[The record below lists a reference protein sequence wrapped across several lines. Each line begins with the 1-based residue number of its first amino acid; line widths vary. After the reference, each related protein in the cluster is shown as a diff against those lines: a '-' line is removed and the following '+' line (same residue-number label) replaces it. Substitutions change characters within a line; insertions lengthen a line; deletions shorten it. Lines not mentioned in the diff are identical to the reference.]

1 MAKASSV
8 EDFKQI
14 SNFQSLRKTLL
25 DDHQTNRLERPLAY
39 WALPNDRRLPLA
51 FLGRP
56 LGELLETPFEH
67 LAATPGIGRKK
78 IASMLKLLARAA
90 KEPAGKD
97 GAVEPDR
104 VDESKL
110 LSERA
115 AARKSFDPATVSEA
129 MWEKWRETVRQHD
142 LRHEALG
149 KLAPSLQ
156 DLPTVIWRAPL
167 STYLDYSVAEMRQ
180 LKTYGE
186 KRVRVVLEV
195 FHAVQEAV
203 GQTRLK
209 SHLTLRLIPKFV
221 VPLENWLA
229 ECLDEPHK
237 VSPES
242 VRECLAIPLVEQV
255 QIDCGSTVARLVE
268 GRLGIHAAPQNV
280 RTQAKRM
287 GVTRARVYQL
297 LEECEQAIEVRWP
310 QGRCLLTLLR
320 QKGESTSQ
328 PVEGF
333 DALATVA
340 DLFFPQNSGSTREN
354 DELSS
359 ANKS

>member
-1 MAKASSV
+1 MARNRASQHGLS
-8 EDFKQI
+8 
-14 SNFQSLRKTLL
+14 
-25 DDHQTNRLERPLAY
+25 H
-39 WALPNDRRLPLA
+39 
-51 FLGRP
+51 
-56 LGELLETPFEH
+56 
-67 LAATPGIGRKK
+67 
-78 IASMLKLLARAA
+78 
-90 KEPAGKD
+90 EP
-97 GAVEPDR
+97 
-104 VDESKL
+104 
-110 LSERA
+110 
-115 AARKSFDPATVSEA
+115 
-129 MWEKWRETVRQHD
+129 
-142 LRHEALG
+142 LG

-167 STYLDYSVAEMRQ
+167 STYLEYSVAEMRQ

-268 GRLGIHAAPQNV
+268 GRLGIHARA
-280 RTQAKRM
+280 AKCHEPKRN
-287 GVTRARVYQL
+287 AW
-297 LEECEQAIEVRWP
+297 A
-310 QGRCLLTLLR
+310 
-320 QKGESTSQ
+320 
-328 PVEGF
+328 
-333 DALATVA
+333 
-340 DLFFPQNSGSTREN
+340 
-354 DELSS
+354 
-359 ANKS
+359 